1 MVMAEK
7 KHSYGQHVRY
17 AAQKH
22 NLFDD
27 PSHNNNSLTYK
38 PPLLILHPRKSKVL
52 IFINI
57 DQS

>member
-1 MVMAEK
+1 MAEK
-7 KHSYGQHVRY
+7 KHFYGRHVRY

-27 PSHNNNSLTYK
+27 PSNNNNSLTYK
-38 PPLLILHPRKSKVL
+38 PPLLILSPPKSKFL

-57 DQS
+57 NQM